1 MQPAS
6 FTTKRSSDPAFVS
19 GARSPCAS
27 AVALAETPRVPLR
40 FRSVTVAEIH
50 ERISFPVASCLVLL
64 FSCRVPA
71 PPQSIGQDC
80 SAHVRDVVDRKTHPL
95 IDFSQ
100 RSSSARGRIK
110 EQMGFVARMSRPRV
124 NLNEERLLDLVQIGC
139 QAIHE
144 GFSQPIASEGD
155 RRALVLG
162 RKVHDSGQ
170 ERR

>member
-1 MQPAS
+1 M
-6 FTTKRSSDPAFVS
+6 KGSSDPAFVS

-27 AVALAETPRVPLR
+27 AVAPAERPGVPLR
-40 FRSVTVAEIH
+40 FQSVTVAEIR
-50 ERISFPVASCLVLL
+50 ERISFPVASCLIS
-64 FSCRVPA
+64 FSRGA
-71 PPQSIGQDC
+71 FLRLDSRAGNC

-144 GFSQPIASEGD
+144 SFSQPIASEGD